1 MSNICHAD
9 GHVAGT
15 KEMVEVEGV
24 VGLHVGG
31 CS

>member
-1 MSNICHAD
+1 MSHVCHAV

-24 VGLHVGG
+24 VGRHVGG